1 MATVI
6 IPTPLRKFTNN
17 TARLQVSPGTIHS
30 TFRELTQNFPDLKK
44 HLLDEDGNIRS
55 YVNIFIGNDDIRD
68 LQQADTAV
76 KEDAVIS
83 IVPAIAGGSPETH
96 GAPRPNESAS
106 TDSHSSTTS
115 AGTPSSAAPSGTPG
129 PSPTASAG
137 APFSKEE
144 LARYNRHIII
154 PGFGMEAQLKLKAA
168 KVLVIGSGGLG
179 SPVLLYLAAAGVGTI
194 GIVDFDVVDDSNLQR
209 QVLFGVDAI
218 GKPKVE
224 AARRRL
230 ESLNPYIKLHVY
242 NTHLNSQN
250 ALEILKDYDVIAD
263 GTDNFPT
270 RYLVNDA
277 SVLLGKPNVY
287 ASIFQFEG
295 QVSVFNY
302 RNAHGELGPNY
313 RDLYPTPPP
322 PGLVPSCAEGGVL
335 GVLPG
340 IIGSLQAL
348 EVIKVIT
355 GVGDTLS
362 GRFYIFDALNFESRT
377 FTIRRR
383 KDNPVNGEN
392 PTITA
397 LIDYEQFCG
406 MRAVE
411 ERHLKEITA
420 KELYDWQVRGEKFQL
435 IDVREPHEYDIV
447 NIGAELIPLG
457 SVTDNSNKID
467 RDIPVVLHCKVGGR
481 SAKAI
486 RELEEKF
493 GFTNLYNLKGG
504 ILAYIDEV
512 QPELTKY

>member
-17 TARLQVSPGTIHS
+17 TARLQVSAGNIHD
-30 TFRELTQNFPDLKK
+30 TVQELTVNFPDLKK
-44 HLLDEDGNIRS
+44 HLLDDSGNIRS

-68 LQQADTAV
+68 LQQEKTTV

-83 IVPAIAGGSPETH
+83 IVPAIAGGSDAAAANGTNNS
-96 GAPRPNESAS
+96 PN
-106 TDSHSSTTS
+106 
-115 AGTPSSAAPSGTPG
+115 PAALFT
-129 PSPTASAG
+129 
-137 APFSKEE
+137 KEE

-154 PGFGMEAQLKLKAA
+154 PGFGMEAQLKLKTA

-179 SPVLLYLAAAGVGTI
+179 SPVLLYLAAAGVGTL

-209 QVLFGVDAI
+209 QVLFGIDEV

-224 AARRRL
+224 AAKRRL
-230 ESLNPYIKLHVY
+230 QALNPHIKINLH
-242 NTHLNSQN
+242 NTHINSSN
-250 ALEILKDYDVIAD
+250 ALDIIKDYDVVAD

-277 SVLLGKPNVY
+277 SVLLGKPNIY

-302 RNAHGELGPNY
+302 RDQQGKLGPNY

-355 GVGDTLS
+355 GVGETLS
-362 GRFYIFDALNFESRT
+362 GRFFIFDALNFESRT
-377 FTIRRR
+377 FTIKPRE
-383 KDNPVNGEN
+383 DNPISGKN

-411 ERHLKEITA
+411 EKQLKEVTA
-420 KELYDWQVRGEKFQL
+420 KDLYDLQVKGEPFQL

-447 NIGAELIPLG
+447 NIGAELIPLAT
-457 SVTDNSNKID
+457 VADNSDRID
-467 RDIPVVLHCKVGGR
+467 RDKKVIVHCKMGGR

>member
-1 MATVI
+1 MSNH
-6 IPTPLRKFTNN
+6 TNI
-17 TARLQVSPGTIHS
+17 T
-30 TFRELTQNFPDLKK
+30 
-44 HLLDEDGNIRS
+44 
-55 YVNIFIGNDDIRD
+55 
-68 LQQADTAV
+68 
-76 KEDAVIS
+76 
-83 IVPAIAGGSPETH
+83 
-96 GAPRPNESAS
+96 
-106 TDSHSSTTS
+106 
-115 AGTPSSAAPSGTPG
+115 
-129 PSPTASAG
+129 
-137 APFSKEE
+137 FSKEE

-154 PGFGMEAQLKLKAA
+154 PEFGLEAQQKLKAA
-168 KVLVIGSGGLG
+168 KVLIVGSGGLG
-179 SPVLLYLAAAGVGTI
+179 SPALLYLAAAGVGTI

-209 QVLFGVDAI
+209 QVLFGVEAV

-224 AARRRL
+224 AAKARL
-230 ESLNPYIKLHVY
+230 QALNPHINLVLY
-242 NTHLNSQN
+242 NTQLTSQN
-250 ALEILKDYDVIAD
+250 ALDILKDYDLVAD

-277 SVLLGKPNVY
+277 AVLLGKPNIY

-302 RNAHGELGPNY
+302 RNKEGVLGPNY

-355 GVGDTLS
+355 GVGDPLA

-377 FTIRRR
+377 FNISRRD
-383 KDNPVNGEN
+383 DNPLNGKN

-406 MRAVE
+406 MKAVE
-411 ERHLKEITA
+411 KPIKEITA
-420 KELYDWQVRGEKFQL
+420 TELYDWQVKGEPFQL
-435 IDVREPHEYDIV
+435 IDVREQHEYDLV
-447 NIGAELIPLG
+447 NIGAELIPLAT
-457 SVTDNSNKID
+457 VADNADKFR
-467 RDIPVVLHCKVGGR
+467 RDTKVVVHCKMGGR

-504 ILAYIDEV
+504 ILGYIDEV

>member
-1 MATVI
+1 M
-6 IPTPLRKFTNN
+6 
-17 TARLQVSPGTIHS
+17 
-30 TFRELTQNFPDLKK
+30 
-44 HLLDEDGNIRS
+44 
-55 YVNIFIGNDDIRD
+55 
-68 LQQADTAV
+68 
-76 KEDAVIS
+76 
-83 IVPAIAGGSPETH
+83 
-96 GAPRPNESAS
+96 S
-106 TDSHSSTTS
+106 TDNIQ
-115 AGTPSSAAPSGTPG
+115 
-129 PSPTASAG
+129 
-137 APFSKEE
+137 FSKEE
-144 LARYNRHIII
+144 LARYDRHIII
-154 PGFGMEAQLKLKAA
+154 PEFGLEAQKKLKAA

-209 QVLFGVDAI
+209 QVLFGVDEVGRLKA
-218 GKPKVE
+218 E
-224 AARRRL
+224 AARDRL
-230 ESLNPYIKLHVY
+230 EALNPYIDIVVH
-242 NTHLNSQN
+242 NTRLTSEN
-250 ALEILKDYDVIAD
+250 ALSIIKQYDVVAD

-302 RNAHGELGPNY
+302 RNEKGELGPNY

-355 GVGDTLS
+355 GVGDLLN
-362 GRFYIFDALNFESRT
+362 GRFYIFDALTFESRT
-377 FTIRRR
+377 FKIKR
-383 KDNPVNGEN
+383 NPANPLNGTN
-392 PTITA
+392 PTIKE

-406 MRAVE
+406 LKTVE
-411 ERHLKEITA
+411 KPTVKEITV
-420 KELYDWQVRGEKFQL
+420 KELYDLQVKGEPFQL

-447 NIGAELIPLG
+447 NIGAELIPLATVAANAG
-457 SVTDNSNKID
+457 RIAKDKKVI
-467 RDIPVVLHCKVGGR
+467 VHCKVGGR

-486 RELEEKF
+486 QELQDKF
-493 GFTNLYNLKGG
+493 GFDNLYNLKGG